1 MGVQRRQRGASLCP
15 WLQAPQCPADFI
27 TLPPEVQRGDLHP
40 WLFFKTPVVGRRAW
54 GGGGWKGD
62 CQRRLKWT
70 GQGSPVGAVTAC
82 SLLSLPSTLVSQT
95 SLLLPVL
102 LSLPWC
108 WPLAALAWAV
118 SQPLPRLQSPSC
130 CEPGGTFQPLN
141 LTMPLPASN
150 SALAHTLGPSGSTSL

>member
-1 MGVQRRQRGASLCP
+1 MPLAASAPVPCRLCNTAPWRPERRSAPLALPLRLQSGGCGV
-15 WLQAPQCPADFI
+15 
-27 TLPPEVQRGDLHP
+27 
-40 WLFFKTPVVGRRAW
+40 W

-70 GQGSPVGAVTAC
+70 GQGSPVCAVTTC
-82 SLLSLPSTLVSQT
+82 SPLSLSSTLVSQT
-95 SLLLPVL
+95 SLLLPIL

-108 WPLAALAWAV
+108 RPLAAPAWAV
-118 SQPLPRLQSPSC
+118 SQPLPCLQSPSC
-130 CEPGGTFQPLN
+130 CEPEGTFQPLN